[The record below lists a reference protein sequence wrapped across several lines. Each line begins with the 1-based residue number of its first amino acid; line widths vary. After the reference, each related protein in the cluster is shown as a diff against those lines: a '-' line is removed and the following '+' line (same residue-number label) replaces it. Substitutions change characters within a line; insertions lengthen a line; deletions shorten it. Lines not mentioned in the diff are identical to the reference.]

1 MHASVKCCA
10 AFPSLR
16 EPTSTSSTR
25 ANATMGSM
33 STPIYDIPVRRIT
46 GEDTS
51 LGEFSGKVLLI
62 VNVASKC
69 GLTKQYEGLEKLY
82 KDYRDKGL
90 VVAGFPANDF
100 KAQEPG
106 TNEEIQ
112 NFCTATF
119 GVDFPLFEK
128 ITVVGD
134 GKHPLYKELIA
145 EQPSS
150 VTPKAAF
157 RKNLQGYGIETNEDP
172 EILWNFEKFVV
183 DRKGKVAA
191 RFSPDTTAD
200 DPELIKVVE

>member
-25 ANATMGSM
+25 ANATVGSM

-51 LGEFSGKVLLI
+51 LGEFRGKVLLI

-82 KDYRDKGL
+82 RDYRDRGL

-100 KAQEPG
+100 KGQEPG
-106 TNEEIQ
+106 SNAEIESFCITN
-112 NFCTATF
+112 FA
-119 GVDFPLFEK
+119 VDFPLFEK

-134 GKHPLYKELIA
+134 GKHPGSSEMIA
-145 EQPSS
+145 NKPTAPRTYDIPCNE
-150 VTPKAAF
+150 
-157 RKNLQGYGIETNEDP
+157 NLKIFGT
-172 EILWNFEKFVV
+172 
-183 DRKGKVAA
+183 
-191 RFSPDTTAD
+191 SPH
-200 DPELIKVVE
+200 